1 LFINGVL
8 DVSATN
14 STSLDGGNNSPIY
27 VGGGGG
33 GAGSQYFNGYLSST
47 RLVKGTAVYTATFT
61 TPTAPL
67 TAVSGT
73 SLLLN
78 YTNGGII
85 DNTMS
90 NDLETVGGASI
101 STTQSKFGGSSMY
114 FDGSGDWLLAKASNV
129 LSFETGDFTIEG
141 WLYPTAVTGA
151 DRCLW
156 DTRAVS
162 TDSGMVLFID
172 TNGKLATYTSSAL
185 RLTSGASLSANTWTH
200 FALVRYSGTMAF
212 YINGFQSG
220 TLAYSTTITCPGTV
234 FIGARQDSA
243 APYTGYIDDLRI
255 TKGIARYVQNFTPPT
270 QAFLTL

>member
-1 LFINGVL
+1 
-8 DVSATN
+8 
-14 STSLDGGNNSPIY
+14 
-27 VGGGGG
+27 
-33 GAGSQYFNGYLSST
+33 LSST